1 MNKTWKRQVFRHTAL
16 YTAILMFSHTGG
28 GGGAQAQTQTQTHKY
43 AIVMNGQNLPE
54 VKWGQDYKKLAQK
67 SNERQFTHTTNF
79 HIKKN
84 VTLSFNNIDEVVA
97 EKKDVVVFGTATYL
111 PPYGKVSGFDA
122 DKLKKRGDA
131 LGWIKTT
138 KPGLVG
144 YSYEGVTCQNNYNNA
159 SSGCPELI
167 YKTQFSFGQQG
178 LKKKTTGG
186 LDIAEDKSRDNSPIY
201 KLQDYPGLGV
211 SFNLS
216 SESLV
221 KSIKYNKIISSFSE
235 GVTQQNGTQNQHKD
249 KNLVYTT
256 GDYQYKNKYSS
267 RYVGQNEHSAIAFYL
282 NAKLHLLDKKNIK
295 NIAQGKTVNLGTLKS
310 YVEPTAEWKNKRQ
323 NYFQGNW
330 TFEDKGTVS
339 VKLKLPEVKAGR
351 CVNKNNPNPNA
362 KAPSP
367 ALTAPALWFGPVQ
380 NGKVQMYSASV
391 STYPDSSSSQIF
403 LQNLSRKDDTSKPG
417 RYSLKPLSTSEI
429 KSKEPNFTGRQT
441 IIRLDGRVQQIKLG
455 QSNNEVVGFNGNSNN
470 ATFGIVSEG
479 SFMPDTSEWKKVL
492 LPWTVRVFADDSKFK
507 EFNKEEKDNKP
518 KYSQKYRSRDNGKRE
533 RNLGDIVN
541 SPIVAVGGYLATSA
555 NDGMVHIFKKGNGG
569 DERNYSLKLS
579 YIPGTM
585 PRKDIE
591 NKDSTLAKE
600 LRAFAEKGYVGD
612 RYGVD
617 GGFVLRQVNLNGKD
631 HVFMFGAMGFG
642 GRGAYALDLTKADGS
657 DPTKA
662 SLFDVKDNG
671 NNGNNGN
678 NRVELGYTVGTPQI
692 GKTHNGKYA
701 AFLAS
706 GYATKKIDDPTNK
719 TALYVYDLENNGNLI
734 KKIEVKDGKGGLSS
748 PTLVDKDL
756 DGTVDIAYAGDRG
769 GKMYRFDLSG
779 QSPDQWT
786 VRPIFEGTKPITSAP
801 AISQLK
807 DKRVVIFGT
816 GSDLSE
822 EDVDNMEE
830 QYIYGIFD
838 DDTATTGT
846 VNFSGSGGGLLEQVL
861 SRDNDN
867 KTLFLTDYKR
877 SDGSGSKGW
886 VVKLKDGQRV
896 TVKPTVVLRTA
907 FVTIRKYNDG
917 GCGAET
923 AILGINT
930 ADGGKLTKKSARPI
944 VPDANKDV
952 AQYSGHKQT
961 TKGKSI
967 PIGCMQKGNEI
978 VCPNGYVYDKPVNVR
993 YLDEKKTDGFSTTA
1007 DGDAGGS
1014 GIDPA
1019 GKRSGKNN
1027 RCFSQKGVRTLLMND
1042 LDSLDITGPTC
1053 GMKRISW
1060 REVFY

>member
-1 MNKTWKRQVFRHTAL
+1 
-16 YTAILMFSHTGG
+16 
-28 GGGAQAQTQTQTHKY
+28 
-43 AIVMNGQNLPE
+43 MNGQKLPE
-54 VKWGQDYKKLAQK
+54 VKWGNAYSLLAHK
-67 SNERQFTHTTNF
+67 SNEREVTHTSNF
-79 HIKKN
+79 RIRKN
-84 VTLSFNNIDEVVA
+84 VSFSFNNTDEVVA
-97 EKKDVVVFGTATYL
+97 EKKDAVVFGAATYL

-122 DKLKKRGDA
+122 NKLKERKNAVD
-131 LGWIKTT
+131 WIGTT
-138 KPGLVG
+138 HPGLIG
-144 YSYEGVTCQNNYNNA
+144 YSYQNSTCN
-159 SSGCPELI
+159 SSNCPEVA
-167 YKTQFSFGQQG
+167 YRTQFTFGNSS
-178 LKKKTTGG
+178 LEKKKTDGK
-186 LDIAEDKSRDNSPIY
+186 LDIYEDKSRDNSPIY
-201 KLQDYPGLGV
+201 KLKDYPWLGV
-211 SFNLS
+211 SFNLGG
-216 SESLV
+216 E
-221 KSIKYNKIISSFSE
+221 SSFKPKRNNQLVSSFRE
-235 GVTQQNGTQNQHKD
+235 DVQNNQHKE
-249 KNLVYTT
+249 NLVYTT
-256 GDYQYKNKYSS
+256 DDYNSKNNRNHQDKHHA
-267 RYVGQNEHSAIAFYL
+267 VAFYL
-282 NAKLHLLDKKNIK
+282 NAKLHLLDKKQIT
-295 NIAQGKTVNLGTLKS
+295 NIAQGRGFNLGTLRTRI
-310 YVEPTAEWKNKRQ
+310 EPTEAWKRQ
-323 NYFQGNW
+323 NSNFFNGSW
-330 TFEDKGTVS
+330 TYEDKGSVS

-351 CVNKNNPNPNA
+351 CVNKSNPNP
-362 KAPSP
+362 KAQALSP
-367 ALTAPALWFGPVQ
+367 ALTAPALWFGAGQ
-380 NGKVQMYSASV
+380 DGKAEMYSASV
-391 STYPDSSSSQIF
+391 STYPDSSSSRIF
-403 LQNLSRKDDTSKPG
+403 LQNLKRKNDPNKPG
-417 RYSLKPLSTSEI
+417 RYSLADLSASEI
-429 KSKEPNFTGRQT
+429 KSKEPTFTGRQT
-441 IIRLDGRVQQIKLG
+441 IIRLDGGVQQIKLDR
-455 QSNNEVVGFNGNSNN
+455 NNTEVTGFNGNDGKND
-470 ATFGIVSEG
+470 TFGIVSEG

-492 LPWTVRVFADDSKFK
+492 LPWTVRAFNNDGQFNT
-507 EFNKEEKDNKP
+507 FNKEENNGKP
-518 KYSQKYRSRDNGKRE
+518 KYSQKYRSRDNGKHE

-555 NDGMVHIFKKGNGG
+555 NDGMVHIFKKTGTDQRGY
-569 DERNYSLKLS
+569 ELKLS

-585 PRKDIE
+585 PRKDIQSQ
-591 NKDSTLAKE
+591 DSTLAKE

-617 GGFVLRQVNLNGKD
+617 GGFVLREVERDGKTR
-631 HVFMFGAMGFG
+631 VFMFGAMGFG

-657 DPTKA
+657 DPTA
-662 SLFDVKDNG
+662 VSLFDVKNDKNKG
-671 NNGNNGN
+671 NNSA
-678 NRVELGYTVGTPQI
+678 ELGYTVGTPQI

-706 GYATKKIDDPTNK
+706 GYATKDINNGDNK
-719 TALYVYDLENNGNLI
+719 TALYVYDLERNGTLI
-734 KKIEVKDGKGGLSS
+734 KKIEVPNGKGGLSS

-769 GKMYRFDLSG
+769 GNMYRFDLS
-779 QSPDQWT
+779 SDNPSSWT
-786 VRPIFEGTKPITSAP
+786 VRTIFQGTKPITSAP

-822 EDVDNMEE
+822 EDVDKKDE

-838 DDTATTGT
+838 DDTETTGN
-846 VNFSGSGGGLLEQVL
+846 VKVDLKGLGGGLLEQHL
-861 SRDNDN
+861 TQED

-944 VPDANKDV
+944 VPEANQAV
-952 AQYSGHKQT
+952 AQYSGHKKT
-961 TKGKSI
+961 SSGKSI
-967 PIGCMQKGNEI
+967 PIGCMEKDNGI

>member
-28 GGGAQAQTQTQTHKY
+28 GGAQAQTQTYSY
-43 AIVMNGQNLPE
+43 ALVMNGQQLPE
-54 VKWGQDYKKLAQK
+54 VKWGNSYNQLTHKNNTRQATFHSYFQGARKK
-67 SNERQFTHTTNF
+67 TTF
-79 HIKKN
+79 
-84 VTLSFNNIDEVVA
+84 SFNNTDEVVA
-97 EKKDVVVFGTATYL
+97 QKGDTVVFGAATYL
-111 PPYGKVSGFDA
+111 PPYGKVSGFDER
-122 DKLKKRGDA
+122 KLKERTNA
-131 LGWIKTT
+131 LNWINTT
-138 KPGLVG
+138 RPGLVG
-144 YSYEGVTCQNNYNNA
+144 YHYQDSTC
-159 SSGCPELI
+159 SSGNCPELS
-167 YKTQFSFGQQG
+167 YKTQFTFGHSS
-178 LKKKTTGG
+178 LAKKTNGG
-186 LDIAEDKSRDNSPIY
+186 KLDIYEDKSRDGSPIY
-201 KLQDYPGLGV
+201 KLQGYSWLGV

-216 SESLV
+216 GESTAESKKLKNLV
-221 KSIKYNKIISSFSE
+221 SSFSE
-235 GVTQQNGTQNQHKD
+235 EVTQNNGADSQHKD

-256 GDYQYKNKYSS
+256 GDGRNNKTHQDKHHA
-267 RYVGQNEHSAIAFYL
+267 VAFYL
-282 NAKLHLLDKKNIK
+282 NAKLHLLDKQQIK
-295 NIAQGKTVNLGTLKS
+295 NITQGSELNLGVLKTRI
-310 YVEPTAEWKNKRQ
+310 EPTDAWKNKRHLVI
-323 NYFQGNW
+323 NADWEFKDTGI
-330 TFEDKGTVS
+330 VS

-351 CVNKNNPNPNA
+351 CINKQNPNP
-362 KAPSP
+362 KSQAPSP

-391 STYPDSSSSQIF
+391 STYPDSSSSRIF
-403 LQNLSRKDDTSKPG
+403 LQNLKRKDDPNKPG
-417 RYSLKPLSTSEI
+417 RHSLEPLNDTQI
-429 KSKEPNFTGRQT
+429 KSKEPTFTGRQT
-441 IIRLDGRVQQIKLG
+441 IIRLDDGVREIKLDK
-455 QSNNEVVGFNGNSNN
+455 SNEVTGLNGNDGKND
-470 ATFGIVSEG
+470 TFGIVSEG
-479 SFMPDTSEWKKVL
+479 SFTPDVSEWKKVL
-492 LPWTVRVFADDSKFK
+492 LPWTVRGSADDGRFK
-507 EFNKEEKDNKP
+507 SINQESS
-518 KYSQKYRSRDNGKRE
+518 KYSQRYRIRENGNNSKRD
-533 RNLGDIVN
+533 LGDIVN
-541 SPIVAVGGYLATSA
+541 SPIVAVGEYLATSA
-555 NDGMVHIFKKGNGG
+555 NDGMVHIFKKNGG
-569 DERNYSLKLS
+569 SDERSYNLKLS

-617 GGFVLRQVNLNGKD
+617 GGFVLRKVERNGKD

-642 GRGAYALDLTKADGS
+642 GRGAYALDLSKIDSGNGNLADV
-657 DPTKA
+657 
-662 SLFDVKDNG
+662 SLFDVKHDKNG
-671 NNGNNGN
+671 NNG
-678 NRVELGYTVGTPQI
+678 VKLGYTVGTPQI

-706 GYATKKIDDPTNK
+706 GYATKDINNGENK
-719 TALYVYDLENNGNLI
+719 TALYVYDLENNNGTPI
-734 KKIEVKDGKGGLSS
+734 AKIEVPNGKGGLSS

-756 DGTVDIAYAGDRG
+756 DGTIDIAYAGDRG
-769 GKMYRFDLSG
+769 GNMYRFDLS
-779 QSPDQWT
+779 SDNPSSWT
-786 VRPIFEGTKPITSAP
+786 VRTIFQGTKPITSAP

-822 EDVDNMEE
+822 DDVLSTSE

-838 DDTATTGT
+838 DDTATTGS
-846 VNFSGSGGGLLEQVL
+846 VNFSGLGGGLLEQEL
-861 SRDNDN
+861 KQEG

-877 SDGSGSKGW
+877 SDGSGNKGW

-907 FVTIRKYNDG
+907 FVTIHKYTGTDK
-917 GCGAET
+917 CGAET

-944 VPDANKDV
+944 VPEANQAV

-961 TKGKSI
+961 AKGKSI

-1014 GIDPA
+1014 GIDPD

-1060 REVFY
+1060 REVFF

>member
-1 MNKTWKRQVFRHTAL
+1 
-16 YTAILMFSHTGG
+16 
-28 GGGAQAQTQTQTHKY
+28 
-43 AIVMNGQNLPE
+43 MNGQKLPE
-54 VKWGQDYKKLAQK
+54 VKNGNQGNQRNQRQATFTTNFSRAKKNTTFTFNNTDDVVAQK
-67 SNERQFTHTTNF
+67 SST
-79 HIKKN
+79 
-84 VTLSFNNIDEVVA
+84 
-97 EKKDVVVFGTATYL
+97 VVFGTATYL
-111 PPYGKVSGFDA
+111 PPYGKVSGFDENG
-122 DKLKKRGDA
+122 LKERGDA
-131 LGWIKTT
+131 VGWIGTT
-138 KPGLVG
+138 HPGLIG
-144 YSYEGVTCQNNYNNA
+144 YSYQGNTC
-159 SSGCPELI
+159 SSGDCPELS
-167 YKTQFSFGQQG
+167 YKTQFTFGHQG
-178 LKKKTTGG
+178 LKKKTGG
-186 LDIAEDKSRDNSPIY
+186 KLDIDADKSRDNSPIY
-201 KLQDYPGLGV
+201 KLSDNSWLGV

-216 SESLV
+216 SESTAESKQNKKLV
-221 KSIKYNKIISSFSE
+221 SSFSE
-235 GVTQQNGTQNQHKD
+235 NVTQSNGTQGQNKD
-249 KNLVYTT
+249 KNLVYNT
-256 GDYQYKNKYSS
+256 DNQRHNNNNRVNQNSS
-267 RYVGQNEHSAIAFYL
+267 HAVAFYL
-282 NAKLHLLDKKNIK
+282 NAKLHLLDKKQIN
-295 NIAQGKTVNLGTLKS
+295 NIAQGVTVDLGTLKTRI
-310 YVEPTAEWKNKRQ
+310 EPTDEWKNKRHL
-323 NYFQGNW
+323 
-330 TFEDKGTVS
+330 TFVVNQWEFKDAGSVS

-351 CVNKNNPNPNA
+351 CINKPNPNNHT

-429 KSKEPNFTGRQT
+429 KSKEPTFTSRQT
-441 IIRLDGRVQQIKLG
+441 IIRLDKGVHQIKLQG
-455 QSNNEVVGFNGNSNN
+455 NEVANFNGNDGKND
-470 ATFGIVSEG
+470 TFGIVSEG

-492 LPWTVRVFADDSKFK
+492 LPWTVRGFSNDNEFAK
-507 EFNKEEKDNKP
+507 FNKESD
-518 KYSQKYRSRDNGKRE
+518 KYSQRYRIRDNNGN

-541 SPIVAVGGYLATSA
+541 SPIVAVGEYLATSA
-555 NDGMVHIFKKGNGG
+555 NDGMVHIFKQSGG
-569 DERNYSLKLS
+569 DKRSYNLKLS

-585 PRKDIE
+585 PRKDIQNTE
-591 NKDSTLAKE
+591 STLAKE

-617 GGFVLRQVNLNGKD
+617 GGFVLRQVEWKGQNR
-631 HVFMFGAMGFG
+631 VFMFGAMGFG
-642 GRGAYALDLTKADGS
+642 GRGAYALDLTKADS
-657 DPTKA
+657 NNPTA
-662 SLFDVKDNG
+662 VSLFDVKNG
-671 NNGNNGN
+671 NNGNNSN
-678 NRVELGYTVGTPQI
+678 NSNNSVQLGYTVGTPQI

-706 GYATKKIDDPTNK
+706 GYATKTIDDQQNK
-719 TALYVYDLENNGNLI
+719 TALYVYDLESSGTLI
-734 KKIEVKDGKGGLSS
+734 KKIDVPGGKGGLSS

-756 DGTVDIAYAGDRG
+756 DGIVDIAYAGDRG
-769 GKMYRFDLSG
+769 GNMYRFDLS
-779 QSPDQWT
+779 SDNPSSWT
-786 VRPIFEGTKPITSAP
+786 VRTIFSGNKPITSAP

-822 EDVDNMEE
+822 DDVDKTDE

-838 DDTATTGT
+838 DDTATTGP
-846 VNFSGSGGGLLEQVL
+846 VNFSGTGGGLLEQVL
-861 SRDNDN
+861 TEEN

-907 FVTIRKYNDG
+907 FVTIRKYTGTDK
-917 GCGAET
+917 CGAET

-944 VPDANKDV
+944 VPTANSKV

-961 TKGKSI
+961 AKGKSI
-967 PIGCMQKGNEI
+967 PIGCMEKGNEI

-1014 GIDPA
+1014 GIDPD